1 MPASR
6 VLHRFRLTGQ
16 VIPADSKNLPKGR
29 PIKSVVDPA
38 KVEGV
43 ISDVLTQFWQ
53 KLQSLA
59 EQAKRQ
65 AALTQPAEPQP
76 RQFQAV
82 ALRQAWAVVTRKVE
96 PISKKV
102 PISDIALAGVDTSN
116 IPPYTLSIIAL
127 ADNHATWARTDSW
140 PFVASQPKSSG
151 QHVQVTLTLVLPW
164 DFDKVEQMLATG
176 PWIATHAIT
185 VKSIVDSLN
194 YKAFM
199 SSTVYD
205 DVRSLYQVEF
215 KWSQLRALRDR
226 TGPLSDS
233 AEMELHRLEEKLH
246 TLLNSEAY
254 YLYAS
259 IAQWLEGYDWI
270 YNSDRSKSPLSV
282 LFVLSELYREQSKN
296 GFATPREFVEG
307 LASNLERAGVTL
319 TDEELSYLR
328 NGVKQVVEGE
338 RVESTHMQKERF
350 QRNMPFLQVLAQYPS
365 LLQEYGYPTAAE
377 AAQRGLDAWAKN
389 SHMVVWQQA
398 AAVAEKI
405 KPEVFQKLGVREK
418 IIRYHTALNTAHNNG
433 MLAEYAF
440 SNSFDE
446 NNFDAPEVLT
456 NLSNMAPPPEWQ
468 SRVDKFTGMPR
479 GGARVLTRVAI
490 TAPLE
495 GSDADVARIEPIPE
509 PKPEAIVDGKVVE
522 EERRIPVTPKG
533 GVANIVNTVRSMR
546 GPELEYWA
554 KWYGFAQS
562 VAKELALAYKLPLE
576 VVAGVIAVL
585 SPGSKWHGN
594 IQAAKAVLAWWDQRE
609 RQGPWADKSL
619 SGVGRFRFGQRGR
632 PTTYVWD
639 DLKVRKDAPKKT
651 KDLAD
656 FRAPLKNPMSH
667 NLPLGAYGPSVPS
680 YGENIRKALGI
691 LDAWVAGDANPGPK
705 FINQKSSP
713 KVWAF
718 FNSIVDPGFAENEL
732 VLDGHAINIWRGKK
746 VPLKGISQP
755 SESERAQMLTDYA
768 TAAKILGI
776 PVQAVQAATWWAW
789 KYGTPITEA

>member
-6 VLHRFRLTGQ
+6 VLHRLRLTGQ
-16 VIPADSKNLPKGR
+16 VIPAPAHSRVLPKGR
-29 PIKSVVDPA
+29 PIKSVIDSEKVVRAIEQVAQELWTPYFNDDPIA
-38 KVEGV
+38 KGGNFAKTLKFNLGDLFVAGAQPPPEGTTATV
-43 ISDVLTQFWQ
+43 SVMLTLKPANYT
-53 KLQSLA
+53 KLK
-59 EQAKRQ
+59 EFI
-65 AALTQPAEPQP
+65 P
-76 RQFQAV
+76 QAV
-82 ALRQAWAVVTRKVE
+82 FENLRVSQ
-96 PISKKV
+96 SKHMPVYGHLLV
-102 PISDIALAGVDTSN
+102 PENPESIGPTLKMRESIQLMPSLQFLLDKLNEFAAKFSSN
-116 IPPYTLSIIAL
+116 
-127 ADNHATWARTDSW
+127 
-140 PFVASQPKSSG
+140 F
-151 QHVQVTLTLVLPW
+151 
-164 DFDKVEQMLATG
+164 
-176 PWIATHAIT
+176 
-185 VKSIVDSLN
+185 
-194 YKAFM
+194 
-199 SSTVYD
+199 D
-205 DVRSLYQVEF
+205 DVRSLYEVEF
-215 KWSQLRALRDR
+215 KWSQMRALRDR
-226 TGPLSDS
+226 TGPLADS

-254 YLYAS
+254 YLYA
-259 IAQWLEGYDWI
+259 ALRTWLTGYDWI
-270 YNSDRSKSPLSV
+270 YTTDAATSPVQLMFILAQRLAGVRAPKEFTKILSSLGLNSDEATYVKSSV
-282 LFVLSELYREQSKN
+282 DHVHN
-296 GFATPREFVEG
+296 GEPEG
-307 LASNLERAGVTL
+307 LHLNSREVAAMPNIMRLAKNTQLLVDLGVVTSVQLAAGVRAWQE
-319 TDEELSYLR
+319 DS
-328 NGVKQVVEGE
+328 
-338 RVESTHMQKERF
+338 HMKTWRQ
-350 QRNMPFLQVLAQYPS
+350 
-365 LLQEYGYPTAAE
+365 AAE
-377 AAQRGLDAWAKN
+377 M
-389 SHMVVWQQA
+389 S
-398 AAVAEKI
+398 EKI

-418 IIRYHTALNTAHNNG
+418 IIRYHTALTTAHNNG
-433 MLAEYAF
+433 MLSEYAF
-440 SNSFDE
+440 SSNFE
-446 NNFDAPEVLT
+446 YNNLRAPEVLT

-522 EERRIPVTPKG
+522 EERRIPVAPKG

-554 KWYGFAQS
+554 KWYSFAQS

-651 KDLAD
+651 KDPAD

-680 YGENIRKALGI
+680 YGENIRKAVGI
-691 LDAWVAGDANPGPK
+691 LDAWVAGDTNPGPK

-755 SESERAQMLTDYA
+755 SESERTQMLADYA